1 MEGGDEKYF
10 SKERTYFWRVDS
22 RGCLEA
28 YIHIPEAYVVLHNSI
43 LSISPN
49 LDVSIAQEK
58 SLLSV
63 AKKITMSQIFLLH
76 AMKYFNNLKFISKT
90 KLYQPFSMTLCPIQV
105 EELYSHWLSLQTR
118 PELVINEPFVNRPE
132 PSFAKK
138 IARREILRDH
148 FQLLKREHVNIR
160 AR

>member
-58 SLLSV
+58 SLQSV
-63 AKKITMSQIFLLH
+63 ANKIIMSQNFLIACNEIF
-76 AMKYFNNLKFISKT
+76 
-90 KLYQPFSMTLCPIQV
+90 Q
-105 EELYSHWLSLQTR
+105 
-118 PELVINEPFVNRPE
+118 
-132 PSFAKK
+132 
-138 IARREILRDH
+138 
-148 FQLLKREHVNIR
+148 
-160 AR
+160 